1 LACKHNV
8 VGINALDLGDA
19 HSFSGETMSKE
30 STRRDFLKVS
40 SMGAAAIAGVA
51 LADSPARSSA
61 KAAAGEI
68 SVWTTDDNQ
77 RCARGAALSW
87 QNASGSSAS
96 GIVLNPD
103 KKFQPILGFGAAFT
117 DAACFTFNRLD
128 PTAREK
134 LFHQMFSPSEMGL
147 NVCRT
152 CIGASDYSV
161 KAYSFDE
168 GDPDPDLQRFSIDYD
183 RAYILPMLREARKA
197 NPDLFLFST
206 PWSPPG
212 WMKSNNSMLGGNMQR
227 KHMSAYANY
236 FVKFLQ
242 GYEAEGVPI
251 QAISV
256 QNEVDTDQDGRMPA
270 CSWPQEYEADFVR
283 QQLGPAFERAGV
295 KTKIW
300 IIDHNY
306 NLWGRAMGELETEG
320 VRKYT
325 NAIAW
330 HGDVGKVEWINRV
343 QNAYPDV
350 EMYWTEGG
358 PDFTEPDYMTGC
370 AKWSAT
376 FTGVL
381 RNCCRSITAW
391 NLALDEVGKP
401 NIGPFNCGGLVS
413 IHSQTKE
420 VAYCG
425 QYWAFAHYSKFI
437 KRGAHRIDSQTNGG
451 DILHAAF
458 ENPDGQHVV
467 VLTNAGPASS
477 CVLKVGGSTANVSL
491 NQHSVTTLVWS

>member
-1 LACKHNV
+1 
-8 VGINALDLGDA
+8 
-19 HSFSGETMSKE
+19 MSKE

-40 SMGAAAIAGVA
+40 GLGGAAAIAGAA
-51 LADSPARSSA
+51 LSGSPARASIKGAS
-61 KAAAGEI
+61 GPI

-77 RCARGAALSW
+77 RCAQGPAISWKSGA
-87 QNASGSSAS
+87 SATNTIDIDP
-96 GIVLNPD
+96 G
-103 KKFQPILGFGAAFT
+103 KQFQPIHGFGAAFT
-117 DAACFTFNRLD
+117 DSACFTFNRLD
-128 PTAREK
+128 PAAREK
-134 LFHQMFSPSEMGL
+134 LFHEMFSPSEMGF

-152 CIGASDYSV
+152 CIGASDYSRN
-161 KAYSFDE
+161 AYSFDE
-168 GDPDPDLQRFSIDYD
+168 GEPDPDLQRFSIDHD
-183 RAYILPMLREARKA
+183 REYILPILREARKA

-212 WMKSNNSMLGGNMQR
+212 WMKPNNSMLGGNMQR
-227 KHMSAYANY
+227 KHMSSYANY

-242 GYEAEGVPI
+242 AYEAAGVPI
-251 QAISV
+251 QAVSV

-306 NLWGRAMGELETEG
+306 NLWGRAMGELETPD

-330 HGDVGKVEWINRV
+330 HGYVGKVEWIDRV
-343 QNAYPDV
+343 QSVYPDV

-358 PDFTEPDYMTGC
+358 SDYTWPDYMTDW

-381 RNCCRSITAW
+381 SHWCRSITAW

-413 IHSQTKE
+413 IHSQTKDI
-420 VAYCG
+420 AYSG

-437 KRGAHRIDSQTNGG
+437 KRGARRIDSQSSDAG
-451 DILHAAF
+451 ILHTAF
-458 ENPDGQHVV
+458 QNPGGQMVV
-467 VLTNAGPASS
+467 VLTNSGPAKS
-477 CVLKVGGSTANVSL
+477 CSLKVGGSAANVSL
-491 NQHSVTTLVWS
+491 SQNSVTTLLWD

>member
-330 HGDVGKVEWINRV
+330 HGYVGKVEWINRV

>member
-283 QQLGPAFERAGV
+283 QQLGPAFERAEV

-330 HGDVGKVEWINRV
+330 HGYVGKVEWINRV

>member
-1 LACKHNV
+1 MPIL
-8 VGINALDLGDA
+8 
-19 HSFSGETMSKE
+19 FSGETMSKE

-330 HGDVGKVEWINRV
+330 HGYVGKVEWINRV

>member
-306 NLWGRAMGELETEG
+306 NLWGRAMGELETDG

-330 HGDVGKVEWINRV
+330 HGYVGKVEWINRV
-343 QNAYPDV
+343 QSAYPDV